1 MTADVLIAFL
11 DYSVGVRAERH
22 RGAPWAKMYNGMS
35 AGSYTRRCIYPQ
47 FSIAIK
53 CRWSLLQSSNVSP
66 PEFELFFSHFRLT
79 SANPKIKILKRGP
92 RKKMW
97 RELST
102 TPTLINVGVLATLRM
117 MRTQWHIIY
126 PIVNLSY

>member
-22 RGAPWAKMYNGMS
+22 SGVFARKMYNGMS
-35 AGSYTRRCIYPQ
+35 AGSYTRECIYPQ

-66 PEFELFFSHFRLT
+66 PEFELVSLPSH
-79 SANPKIKILKRGP
+79 
-92 RKKMW
+92 
-97 RELST
+97 
-102 TPTLINVGVLATLRM
+102 
-117 MRTQWHIIY
+117 
-126 PIVNLSY
+126 